1 MDLNEALLAMKSY
14 ASYHH
19 LYSISAIVN
28 EVNKMA
34 EGVPDPAKVLAS
46 LKTHQM
52 LDSVVNMAGTCLTM
66 AFDNAS
72 SDAIDNGRIF
82 SPQNWIK
89 AKGSLKDIRNTIKT
103 YMGSLKMIPGG
114 KTILG
119 NLNNLKLETTDFE
132 ARWTAD

>member
-1 MDLNEALLAMKSY
+1 
-14 ASYHH
+14 
-19 LYSISAIVN
+19 
-28 EVNKMA
+28 
-34 EGVPDPAKVLAS
+34 
-46 LKTHQM
+46 M